1 ATGASGTI
9 PGAGSGVHAAPAS
22 KKPLWIGVAVIG
34 AAAIV
39 AGVFLLSKKS
49 PRELNPE
56 MTTRVLQ
63 VPFTQISYPGL
74 SPDGKWVAFPAADA
88 AGAWDIYYMHSGEG
102 EPRRITFDSAAFAQQ
117 VADISPDGS
126 RIAYNKPNGE
136 TGLDDLF
143 VVSSLGGGSKR
154 IAEGGI
160 LPRWRPDGL

>member
-49 PRELNPE
+49 ARELNPG

-88 AGAWDIYYMHSGEG
+88 GGKWDIYYMHSGEG
-102 EPRRITFDSAAFAQQ
+102 EARRITLDSSEFSQQ

-126 RIAYNKPNGE
+126 RIVSNSTNPEA
-136 TGLDDLF
+136 GLEDLF
-143 VVSSLGGGSKR
+143 VVS
-154 IAEGGI
+154 
-160 LPRWRPDGL
+160 